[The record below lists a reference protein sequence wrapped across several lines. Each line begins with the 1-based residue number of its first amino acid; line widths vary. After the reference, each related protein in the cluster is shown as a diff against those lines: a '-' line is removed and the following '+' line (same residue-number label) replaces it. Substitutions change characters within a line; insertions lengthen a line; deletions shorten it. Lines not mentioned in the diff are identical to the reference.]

1 MSPEITWWQV
11 IATSAVL
18 SAIVNIVANVALKK
32 WDHRREDLREDEK
45 RHVVYLDI
53 ALQLEEFSFRAEKIL
68 ESISEGIAKYRAEH
82 DSRSLEALEEINF
95 KFDESI
101 EWDRV
106 PAEIAVRAK
115 TFPRT
120 FRRSQ
125 DFIMAAWRYW
135 ADLDDAWEYDAERV
149 AFYGLGA
156 ISFAAEIRRKIG
168 VANDPQVAELIKV
181 FERHIDSRRAVFK
194 TSRSEDCVI
203 PELREQFKKEGLSVA
218 ASDLGRENPLGL

>member
-1 MSPEITWWQV
+1 MSPDITWWQV
-11 IATSAVL
+11 IATSAVA
-18 SAIVNIVANVALKK
+18 SAVVNIIANVALKQ
-32 WDHRREDLREDEK
+32 WDHWREDSREGEK

-68 ESISEGIAKYRAEH
+68 ESISEGIAKYRTEH
-82 DSRSLEALEEINF
+82 DARSLEALEDIHF

-120 FRRSQ
+120 FQRSQ
-125 DFIMAAWRYW
+125 GFIIAAWRYW

-168 VANDPQVAELIKV
+168 VADDPQVAELTKV
-181 FERHIDSRRAVFK
+181 FERHIDSRRTIFK

-203 PELREQFKKEGLSVA
+203 PELREKFIKEGLSVLPPA
-218 ASDLGRENPLGL
+218 TDGGNP

>member
-1 MSPEITWWQV
+1 MSPDITWWQV
-11 IATSAVL
+11 IGTSAL
-18 SAIVNIVANVALKK
+18 ASAIVNIIANVALKQ
-32 WDHRREDLREDEK
+32 WDHRREDSREDEK

-53 ALQLEEFSFRAEKIL
+53 AIQLEEFSFRAEKIL

-82 DSRSLEALEEINF
+82 DARSLEALEGLSF

-120 FRRSQ
+120 FQRSQ
-125 DFIMAAWRYW
+125 GFIMAAWRYW

-156 ISFAAEIRRKIG
+156 IRF
-168 VANDPQVAELIKV
+168 
-181 FERHIDSRRAVFK
+181 
-194 TSRSEDCVI
+194 CC
-203 PELREQFKKEGLSVA
+203 
-218 ASDLGRENPLGL
+218 

>member
-1 MSPEITWWQV
+1 MSPDITWWQV
-11 IATSAVL
+11 IATSAVA
-18 SAIVNIVANVALKK
+18 SAVVNIIANVALKQ
-32 WDHRREDLREDEK
+32 WDHWREDSREDEK

-82 DSRSLEALEEINF
+82 DARSLEALEDIHF

-120 FRRSQ
+120 FQRSQ
-125 DFIMAAWRYW
+125 GFIMAAWRYW

-168 VANDPQVAELIKV
+168 VVDDPQVAELTKV
-181 FERHIDSRRAVFK
+181 FERHIDSRRTIFK
-194 TSRSEDCVI
+194 TSHTEDCVI
-203 PELREQFKKEGLSVA
+203 PELREKFIKEGLSVLPTA
-218 ASDLGRENPLGL
+218 TDGESP